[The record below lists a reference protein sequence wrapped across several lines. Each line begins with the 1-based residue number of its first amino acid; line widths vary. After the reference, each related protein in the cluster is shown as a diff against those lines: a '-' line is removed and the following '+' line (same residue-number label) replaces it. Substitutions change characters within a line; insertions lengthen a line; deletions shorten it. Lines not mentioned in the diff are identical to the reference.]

1 MLKKKCTSEAKGR
14 NSDKQTKKSFLL
26 FFALPLLR
34 LSFLL
39 PFFSFVCLLK
49 CSTCKYLL
57 RFHTLFF
64 VPLSHFTKAKGYFWP
79 FGCLFSLYGVIYNLL
94 PVHNTHADNT
104 NKLSTLT
111 GQKSVLQ
118 VTMQCYAIC
127 IHHAGCLKECGEK
140 AKEKKCEKRGRKII
154 WMASHSDGI
163 FAKYDN
169 CKCSSSLHGW
179 LFILRFCWTLALL
192 NCFVHLLFCVFVQF
206 YWQFQLTLTLKLYK
220 PHKNWQGFCSGVQIT
235 ILLNSILL
243 CFCTRTHRHMRI
255 QCSSWAKRLKNACV
269 NYGSA
274 GTLTGLP
281 TMCHCFIA
289 KYVPYPTGSSS
300 NLTCSKRKGLSFIAQ
315 RGGKSIPR
323 SKCLGSAQKLN
334 Q

>member
-1 MLKKKCTSEAKGR
+1 MGR
-14 NSDKQTKKSFLL
+14 VEEEMHKWVERQKQWPTDQKEFSSFFCSPSSSSLL
-26 FFALPLLR
+26 SPPLLLVR
-34 LSFLL
+34 LFIEVFNMQISTPFPHSF
-39 PFFSFVCLLK
+39 
-49 CSTCKYLL
+49 
-57 RFHTLFF
+57 FF
-64 VPLSHFTKAKGYFWP
+64 VPFSHFTKAKGYFWP

-140 AKEKKCEKRGRKII
+140 AKEKKGEKRGRKSI

-243 CFCTRTHRHMRI
+243 CFCTRTHTDT
-255 QCSSWAKRLKNACV
+255 CEYNAPV
-269 NYGSA
+269 EQKGWKM
-274 GTLTGLP
+274 LVW
-281 TMCHCFIA
+281 TMDQ
-289 KYVPYPTGSSS
+289 PEP
-300 NLTCSKRKGLSFIAQ
+300 
-315 RGGKSIPR
+315 
-323 SKCLGSAQKLN
+323 
-334 Q
+334 

>member
-1 MLKKKCTSEAKGR
+1 MGR
-14 NSDKQTKKSFLL
+14 VGEEMHKWGERQKQWQTDQKEFSS

-39 PFFSFVCLLK
+39 FLFSFVCLLK

-64 VPLSHFTKAKGYFWP
+64 RSFFAFHKGKGYFWP

-140 AKEKKCEKRGRKII
+140 AKEKKGEKRGRKSI

-235 ILLNSILL
+235 ILLNSILH
-243 CFCTRTHRHMRI
+243 THTHTDT
-255 QCSSWAKRLKNACV
+255 CEYNAPV
-269 NYGSA
+269 EQKGWKM
-274 GTLTGLP
+274 LVW
-281 TMCHCFIA
+281 TMDQ
-289 KYVPYPTGSSS
+289 PEP
-300 NLTCSKRKGLSFIAQ
+300 
-315 RGGKSIPR
+315 
-323 SKCLGSAQKLN
+323 
-334 Q
+334 